1 MLCQKS
7 NTELLQLA
15 EQIGHIWHDYDNSLW
30 FIVFIG
36 NFLWGEG
43 VRVVELF
50 EFTDDCSESSIVLYV

>member
-15 EQIGHIWHDYDNSLW
+15 EQICHIWYDDNNYMRFIALLLW
-30 FIVFIG
+30 
-36 NFLWGEG
+36 WEG